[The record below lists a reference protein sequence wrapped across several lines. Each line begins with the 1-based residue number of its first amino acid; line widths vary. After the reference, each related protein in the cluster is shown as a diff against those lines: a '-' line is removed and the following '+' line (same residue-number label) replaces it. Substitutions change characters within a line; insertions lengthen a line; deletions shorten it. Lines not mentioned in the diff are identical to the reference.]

1 MKKLTTA
8 AIALALILGA
18 SSAHAAWHVGKILSL
33 NINYEGTFITFALT
47 GHSRNN
53 CTCYSAWPNTMCLN
67 PSRAT
72 YKEEVAFL
80 YSARARD
87 KEIGVHI
94 DEASCSVVALYET
107 N

>member
-8 AIALALILGA
+8 VIALLLSLGA
-18 SSAHAAWHVGKILSL
+18 SMAHADWHIGKILSL

-53 CTCYSAWPNTMCLN
+53 CTCYSTWPNTMCLN
-67 PSRAT
+67 RNRLT
-72 YKEEVAFL
+72 YKDEVAFL

-94 DEASCSVVALYET
+94 DEASCSVVAMYET

>member
-8 AIALALILGA
+8 VIMLALSLGA
-18 SSAHAAWHVGKILSL
+18 SMARADWHVGKILSL
-33 NINYEGTFITFALT
+33 NINYEGTFITFALA

-53 CTCYSAWPNTMCLN
+53 CTCYSAWPNTLCLN
-67 PSRAT
+67 RTRAT

-87 KEIGVHI
+87 KEIGVNI